1 MNLKVNNNVDIKNL
15 SIAILLPCLNEEG
28 AIGNTVSAFK
38 KELPEAKIYVYDNNS
53 TDNTIDEA
61 KAAGAIVRQELRPGK
76 GEVVRRMFSDIDA
89 DIYVMADGDETYDTS
104 CVSTLINALVND
116 NLDMVI
122 GTRST
127 PTKAYPKGHI
137 LGNKAFSALINRFF
151 DAKLTDVFS
160 GYRVMSRRFVKT
172 IPIVSDGFQIETE
185 LTIHALHHK
194 LPILEIPT
202 NYQSRPE
209 GTKSKLRTYSDGMK
223 ILSFIIY
230 LIRDIKPLLF
240 FSFLSFLFIFIS
252 MILGMPVIIEFIH
265 TGLVERVPTAILASS
280 IGIIS
285 IISLFTGLI
294 LDNVTKGRMHLVFL
308 NYKMYHPI
316 NIDNYYR

>member
-1 MNLKVNNNVDIKNL
+1 MDIRKLN
-15 SIAILLPCLNEEG
+15 IAVLLPCLNEEG

-38 KELPEAKIYVYDNNS
+38 QELPEAKIYVYDNNS
-53 TDNTIDEA
+53 TDNTLNEA
-61 KAAGAIVRQELRPGK
+61 KTAGAIVRQELRPGK

-89 DIYVMADGDETYDTS
+89 DVYVMADGDETYDTS
-104 CVSTLINALVND
+104 CIQTLINTLVSSH
-116 NLDMVI
+116 LDMVI

-137 LGNKAFSALINRFF
+137 LGNKAFSALINKFF

-172 IPIVSDGFQIETE
+172 IPIISDGFQIETE
-185 LTIHALHHK
+185 LTVHALHHK

-209 GTKSKLRTYSDGMK
+209 GTKSKLRTYSDGIK

-240 FSFLSFLFIFIS
+240 FSFLSFLFIVAS
-252 MILGMPVIIEFIH
+252 MILGIPVIIDFIH

-294 LDNVTKGRMHLVFL
+294 LDNVTKGRMNLVLL
-308 NYKMYHPI
+308 NYKNHYPV
-316 NIDNYYR
+316 NSYEKVEEYL